1 MRYRCEATSIEGFVQ
16 QVAVN
21 YIGRGYLFYSTGIVP
36 ERKDPRMV
44 DLKLIEKHGLDISK
58 WARARRKK
66 DGLAN
71 VQYIRHGRF
80 FVLLATH
87 GRHKFFEEER
97 TTMKDVRETPL
108 KFASYAISY
117 KKGHPCVRIERQTY
131 LDLRGYFLSI
141 ALWSKP
147 KLEQAFWNFPFEPW
161 APVRRQ
167 VVTIFK
173 RVNEQRA
180 IAGYEKLDQSCLRLR
195 RHVVRPFEANSSAQ
209 PPSTHRQPALT
220 R

>member
-21 YIGRGYLFYSTGIVP
+21 YIGRGYLFYSTGLVP
-36 ERKDPRMV
+36 VGKDPRLV
-44 DLKLIEKHGLDISK
+44 DQKLVKKYGLEISK
-58 WARARRKK
+58 WTRARRKK
-66 DGLAN
+66 EGMAN

-80 FVLLATH
+80 FVLQATH
-87 GRHKFFEEER
+87 GCHKFFEEER
-97 TTMKDVRETPL
+97 ATMRDVRETPL

-147 KLEQAFWNFPFEPW
+147 KLEQTFWNFPFEPW

-167 VVTIFK
+167 VGTIFR
-173 RVNEQRA
+173 RVNERRM
-180 IAGYEKLDQSCLRLR
+180 IAGFEPLEYSCLRLR
-195 RHVVRPFEANSSAQ
+195 RRIVCPFGVGPTPEGDSRRGSDFG
-209 PPSTHRQPALT
+209 L
-220 R
+220 